1 MRIKARRNLLYKGD
15 IIPAGEEA
23 TVDAKAGQNALKFHL
38 ATEVQ
43 EPATQRKTAKEP
55 PTETKAE

>member
-1 MRIKARRNLLYKGD
+1 MRIKAKRNLLYKGD

-23 TVDAKAGQNALKFHL
+23 TVDAKAGQNALKFSL

-43 EPATQRKTAKEP
+43 EPAKKRETAKETA
-55 PTETKAE
+55 TETKTE